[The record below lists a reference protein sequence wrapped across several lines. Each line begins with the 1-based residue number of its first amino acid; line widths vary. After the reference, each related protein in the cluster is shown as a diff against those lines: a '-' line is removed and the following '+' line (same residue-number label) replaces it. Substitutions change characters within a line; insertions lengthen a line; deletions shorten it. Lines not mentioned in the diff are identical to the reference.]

1 MPWIVKFDKDDFV
14 GKWAL
19 EQVQERGFR
28 ERLVGFEMRN
38 GTVPPE
44 GGQIVVG
51 GRPGGRVTS
60 ARWSEQVGRAIGLAW
75 VPTELAAEGAAL
87 EIKVDGRLERA
98 SVRLSPFYDPDGKQ
112 LRS

>member
-1 MPWIVKFDKDDFV
+1 M
-14 GKWAL
+14 GWAGGPHDRAQRL
-19 EQVQERGFR
+19 GIERIR
-28 ERLVGFEMRN
+28 D
-38 GTVPPE
+38 
-44 GGQIVVG
+44 
-51 GRPGGRVTS
+51 GRPVGRVTS